1 MSYVGRGRVLGMAGV
16 ATWTGGEFQRP
27 PEPDILMVS
36 GKLDGMVGGSSA
48 PQGSGYRG

>member
-1 MSYVGRGRVLGMAGV
+1 MSYVGRGHVDRRGALG
-16 ATWTGGEFQRP
+16 P

-36 GKLDGMVGGSSA
+36 GKLDRMVGGSSA